1 MFWSRLKSQ
10 LAHWRASNSNAQL
23 KQNSLTPSPF
33 IVGVGRSGTTLLRL
47 MLDAHPDLAIPPET
61 HFIPEAALADRHTLT
76 PRRAF
81 LKTLTSHPM
90 WQDHGIEVDL
100 LRQKIST
107 IKPFDLSEALRAF
120 YQLYAERHA
129 KLRWGDKTP
138 LYVRSMKLIQ
148 SLLPEARFVH
158 IIRDGRDVALS
169 NRGLW
174 FGPDSIEEAAE
185 WWVSWIEEARNQ
197 SRHLSHYLEIRYEDL
212 VLDTETTLKFI
223 SEFVALPWNP
233 AMLDYHQTAE
243 QRMQEMHRD
252 LRLQSGAQTIRAESR
267 KAIHSLTSK
276 PPQHDRIGRW
286 QNEMTD
292 TERKCYERIAGG
304 LLREL
309 NYDVSP

>member
-1 MFWSRLKSQ
+1 MFWTRLKSQ
-10 LAHWRASNSNAQL
+10 LAHGRAPNSKAQL
-23 KQNSLTPSPF
+23 EHNSLIPSPF
-33 IVGVGRSGTTLLRL
+33 VVGVGRSGTTLLRL

-61 HFIPEAALADRHTLT
+61 HFIPAAALAHKRTLT

-100 LRQKIST
+100 LDKRIST

-129 KLRWGDKTP
+129 KTRWGDKTP
-138 LYVRSMKLIQ
+138 FYVRRMKLIQ
-148 SLLPEARFVH
+148 NLLPEARFVH

-174 FGPDSIEEAAE
+174 FGPNSIEEAAE
-185 WWVSWIEEARNQ
+185 LWVSWIEEARDQ

-212 VLDTETTLKFI
+212 LMDTETSLQRI
-223 SEFVALPWNP
+223 SEFIALPWNS
-233 AMLDYHQTAE
+233 AMLDYHKTAE

-252 LRLQSGAQTIRAESR
+252 LRWQGGAQTIHAESR

-276 PPQHDRIGRW
+276 PPQHDRIRRW

-292 TERKCYERIAGG
+292 TERECYERIAGRM
-304 LLREL
+304 LREL
-309 NYDVSP
+309 NYDVST